1 MSRPNVAGFVHMLSE
16 PDRSALERVGVIRRY
31 KPGRLVLLEG
41 DRINHFLILR
51 EGRVKVCSTTH
62 DSREL
67 VFAVC
72 GPGEL
77 IGELSV
83 LGGQDEPRS
92 ATVEAIDPLAAQVIS
107 SDALVDYLERH
118 PRALLV
124 LTRSIIARLRAADRR
139 RLDFWSYDTPG
150 CVARLLVE
158 ITEQH
163 GRETSDGIE
172 MGVAL
177 SQDEPAGL
185 ITASPE
191 SVARSLMSLRR
202 RGLITRGR
210 RSVIVRDLDGSRQFA
225 V

>member
-1 MSRPNVAGFVHMLSE
+1 MSSPNVNGFVRMLSDS
-16 PDRSALERVGVIRRY
+16 DRRALESVGVTRRY
-31 KPGRLVLLEG
+31 KAGRPVLLEG
-41 DRINHFLILR
+41 DRINHVLILR
-51 EGRVKVCSTTH
+51 EGRVKVASTTH
-62 DSREL
+62 DGREL
-67 VFAVC
+67 VLAVC

-83 LGGQDEPRS
+83 LAGEDEPCS
-92 ATVEAIDPLAAQVIS
+92 AAVEAIDPVVAQVVS
-107 SDALVDYLERH
+107 RDAFIDYLERY

-124 LTRSIIARLRAADRR
+124 LTRSIISRLRASDRR
-139 RLDFWSYDTPG
+139 RLDFGSYDTPG
-150 CVARLLVE
+150 RVARLLVE

-177 SQDEPAGL
+177 SQDELAGL
-185 ITASPE
+185 ITASRE

-202 RGLITRGR
+202 RGLITTGR
-210 RSVIVRDLDGSRQFA
+210 RSVIVRDLDGLRQLA

>member
-1 MSRPNVAGFVHMLSE
+1 MSLPNVSGFVRLLSD
-16 PDRSALERVGVIRRY
+16 PDRKALEGVGVLRRY

-41 DRINHFLILR
+41 DRINHVLILR
-51 EGRVKVCSTTH
+51 EGRVKVASTTR
-62 DSREL
+62 DGREIVL
-67 VFAVC
+67 AVC

-83 LGGQDEPRS
+83 LGGQDEPCS

-107 SDALVDYLERH
+107 RDAFVDYLERH
-118 PRALLV
+118 PHALLV

-139 RLDFWSYDTPG
+139 RLDFGSYDTPG
-150 CVARLLVE
+150 RVARLLVE

-163 GRETSDGIE
+163 GRKTNDGIE

-177 SQDEPAGL
+177 SQDELAGL
-185 ITASPE
+185 ITASRE

-202 RGLITRGR
+202 RGLITTGR
-210 RSVIVRDLDGSRQFA
+210 RSVIVRDLDGLRQLA